1 MAVGDAFPESKVIV
15 KLIEQFHLLLRLR
28 MRGVVPP
35 LASLRP
41 YDYFTV
47 YEAHVSADDISDVT
61 V

>member
-1 MAVGDAFPESKVIV
+1 MAVGDAFPESSVIV
-15 KLIEQFHLLLRLR
+15 KLIDHVHLQLRLR
-28 MRGVVPP
+28 MRGVVSP

-47 YEAHVSADDISDVT
+47 YEARVSDGISDVT

>member
-15 KLIEQFHLLLRLR
+15 KLIDHVRLLLRVI
-28 MRGVVPP
+28 MRGVVSP

-47 YEAHVSADDISDVT
+47 YEARVSDDISGVT